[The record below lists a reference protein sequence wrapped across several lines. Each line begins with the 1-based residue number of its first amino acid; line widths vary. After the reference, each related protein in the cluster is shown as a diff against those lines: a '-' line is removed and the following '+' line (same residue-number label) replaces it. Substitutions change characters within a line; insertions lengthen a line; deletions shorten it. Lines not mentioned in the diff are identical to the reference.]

1 MGFLLTEDETFR
13 TIRETVSA
21 SVRQSVDVFSVL
33 LAQRTPGLSEKMAE
47 DLSLAVLDLLIGF
60 ATRLNA
66 LQPDDAMDEIRT
78 RGSRFTA
85 VIRTLVDRQCAQ
97 TPP

>member
-1 MGFLLTEDETFR
+1 MIVELEE
-13 TIRETVSA
+13 
-21 SVRQSVDVFSVL
+21 
-33 LAQRTPGLSEKMAE
+33 
-47 DLSLAVLDLLIGF
+47 AVLDLLIGF